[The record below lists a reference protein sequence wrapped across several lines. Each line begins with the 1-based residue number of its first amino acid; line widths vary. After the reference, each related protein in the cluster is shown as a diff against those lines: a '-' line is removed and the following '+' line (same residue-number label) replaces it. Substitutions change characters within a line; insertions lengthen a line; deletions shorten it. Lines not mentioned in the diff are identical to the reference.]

1 MCDVHTAHILIKGLI
16 MYIVIPLELMKRML
30 VVEI

>member
-1 MCDVHTAHILIKGLI
+1 MCDILTAHILIKGLI
-16 MYIVIPLELMKRML
+16 MYIVKPLELMKRML

>member
-1 MCDVHTAHILIKGLI
+1 MCDIWTAHILIKGHI
-16 MYIVIPLELMKRML
+16 MYAVKTLELMKRML

>member
-1 MCDVHTAHILIKGLI
+1 MCDVQTAHILIKGFI
-16 MYIVIPLELMKRML
+16 MYIVISLELMKRML